1 MDSLKLFFSLI
12 VLTSLL
18 SLHAPCSSFEDHG
31 INVLESQKVNLS
43 LYYETL
49 CPSCA
54 NFIVNELANKVFE
67 EDFLSIIN
75 LRLVPYGN
83 AQVQQPNNTIV
94 CQHGPDECYFNSVEA
109 VQSTSATYFPY
120 ISLMQKRHFKFIHC
134 LEGQLIEG
142 KQSKEDAWVTC
153 CVQLKMNPEP
163 LGKCYSSGYEK
174 KLILQNAKETDHL
187 VPPHQ
192 YVPWVVVNEQPLKDD
207 YLNFVSYVC
216 NLYKGSPKPKACIS
230 HPHTINS
237 AGKTNSSPEGCYKG
251 EESGGS

>member
-1 MDSLKLFFSLI
+1 MHASCSFGVLPAKHSVMDSLKLFFSLI

-54 NFIVNELANKVFE
+54 TFIVNELSNKVFE

-94 CQHGPDECYFNSVEA
+94 CQV
-109 VQSTSATYFPY
+109 TFP
-120 ISLMQKRHFKFIHC
+120 IFTIFLVLLLC
-134 LEGQLIEG
+134 LH
-142 KQSKEDAWVTC
+142 
-153 CVQLKMNPEP
+153 N
-163 LGKCYSSGYEK
+163 
-174 KLILQNAKETDHL
+174 
-187 VPPHQ
+187 
-192 YVPWVVVNEQPLKDD
+192 
-207 YLNFVSYVC
+207 
-216 NLYKGSPKPKACIS
+216 CI
-230 HPHTINS
+230 I
-237 AGKTNSSPEGCYKG
+237 A
-251 EESGGS
+251 